1 MRSSRFWRRSSTA
14 AGVYGAAVLGFA
26 GTLVAAREL
35 GPARFGAFALA
46 VTAAGFVQSLLDLT
60 FEEAFVKFG
69 FGYVAQERWGRL
81 RRLVRV
87 GFAVKL
93 AGAALGTL
101 VLLALAPF
109 ADAVFHDSHGLTTPF
124 LVAAALPLAQAPET
138 VAAAAL
144 TLCLRYDIRAG
155 FLAFSAALRLVGL
168 AAGASF
174 GVTGAVL
181 GMLAAQAVGAAAVSV
196 AGFLALRRFPQEPPE
211 PLGEDRRGLV
221 RFVAQSSIGTGIL
234 SLRGV
239 ALPTLLGLVSSP
251 TQVGYFRVAQ
261 MPQTAFAALSSPI
274 RMVFLA
280 EQTNAV
286 EQGRLSQLYRAL
298 WRYMAASAVAM
309 AVVVPVL
316 LVAMPDLLG
325 LVRSDYRPAADA
337 ARLVLLA
344 AALELVWGWTKW
356 YPISIGRPL
365 LRILA
370 HTVEAAV
377 IVPLVLV
384 FGARWGATGAAAAA
398 LVGMGAFCIWWSAVI
413 VWARGS
419 RTLAAPA
426 ASS

>member
-35 GPARFGAFALA
+35 GPAHFGVFALA

-69 FGYVAQERWGRL
+69 FRYAAQERWGRL

-93 AGAALGTL
+93 TGAALGTL

-109 ADAVFHDSHGLTTPF
+109 ADSVFHDSHGLTRPF

-144 TLCLRYDIRAG
+144 TLRLRYDIRAG
-155 FLAFSAALRLVGL
+155 FLAFSAALRLLGL
-168 AAGASF
+168 AVGASF

-181 GMLAAQAVGAAAVSV
+181 GMLLAQVVGAAAISV
-196 AGFLALRRFPQEPPE
+196 AGILGLRRFPQSAIE
-211 PLGEDRRGLV
+211 PLGEDRRALV
-221 RFVAQSSIGTGIL
+221 RFVAQSSLGTGIL

-286 EQGRLSQLYRAL
+286 EQGRLRELYRAL
-298 WRYMAASAVAM
+298 GRYMAGSAAAM
-309 AVVVPVL
+309 AVVVPL
-316 LVAMPDLLG
+316 LWWALPDLLS
-325 LVRSDYRPAADA
+325 LIRSDYRPAADA
-337 ARLVLLA
+337 ARLVLAA

-365 LRILA
+365 LRIVA
-370 HTVEAAV
+370 HTIEAAV

-398 LVGMGAFCIWWSAVI
+398 LVGMAVFCAWWTVVI
-413 VWARGS
+413 VWLRG
-419 RTLAAPA
+419 TGTVAAPA
-426 ASS
+426 AS